1 MKLPNLTLERG
12 NGLSLYRQLVGE
24 LQRAIEAGE
33 LKDGDRLPSERQL
46 AAQLGL
52 SRTTVVSS
60 YRELESRGLVRG
72 HVGRGTFVCA
82 SSEAIEAPFAW
93 RGKLSAEA
101 ALLNNSA
108 TTHDL
113 LRHSTNPDL
122 ISFASLTP
130 ALECFPTNEYRR
142 AVDHAIKSHST
153 EGFGIGPTEG
163 QPKLRRL
170 LARRFRV
177 KPEQVL
183 IVSGTQQGLDLVAR
197 CLLDPGDA
205 VIIDRPGY
213 VGAIQNFRAVGAK
226 LIGWDVMRSD
236 LGELEDL
243 ILHYRPKL
251 ICTNPTFQ
259 NPTGRTLPLK
269 ERKELLALAARY
281 RVPIIEDDPYRDTA
295 LAATPPTTLFQ
306 LDTSNTVIS
315 LSTFSKTLA
324 PGLRLGWLLGSEYVV
339 EQLAL
344 IKARQILF
352 SGGLEQLALAELLEN
367 GIYDSHLMRLR
378 EQHTERWNVMRRAL
392 EQYMPP
398 RSLSFSFPLG
408 GLHLWCRLQ
417 NGVTSPQL
425 FRLSLSKGVALV
437 SGEVFYAD
445 SGAGRQEFR
454 LCFTSV
460 PAGRIEV
467 GIKRLAEAL
476 RAAES
481 DSTRG
486 QNSLVPLV

>member
-1 MKLPNLTLERG
+1 MPLANLTLKRG
-12 NGLSLYRQLVGE
+12 NGLDLYRQLVGE
-24 LQRAIEAGE
+24 LERAIEAGE
-33 LKDGDRLPSERQL
+33 LKDGERLPSERQL

-52 SRTTVVSS
+52 SRTTVVNT

-93 RGKLSAEA
+93 RGKVSAET

-108 TTHDL
+108 TAHDL

-122 ISFASLTP
+122 ISFAFLMP
-130 ALECFPTNEYRR
+130 ALECFPTNEFRR
-142 AVDHAIKSHST
+142 AVDHAIKLHST

-163 QPKLRRL
+163 QPRLKRL

-183 IVSGTQQGLDLVAR
+183 IVSGAQQGLDLVAR

-213 VGAIQNFRAVGAK
+213 IGAIQNFRAAGAK

-243 ILHYRPKL
+243 ILRYRPKL

-259 NPTGRTLPLK
+259 NPTGRTLPLS
-269 ERKELLALAARY
+269 ERQELLALAARY
-281 RVPIIEDDPYRDTA
+281 RVPVIEDDPYRDTA
-295 LAATPPTTLFQ
+295 LAGSPPPTLFQ

-315 LSTFSKTLA
+315 LGTFSKTLA
-324 PGLRLGWLLGSEYVV
+324 PGLRLGWLLASEFVV
-339 EQLAL
+339 DQLAL
-344 IKARQILF
+344 IKGRQILF
-352 SGGLEQLALAELLEN
+352 SGGLEQLAVAELLEN
-367 GIYDSHLMRLR
+367 GTYDSHLVRLR
-378 EQHTERWNVMRRAL
+378 AEHMERWNVMKRAL
-392 EQYMPP
+392 EQHMPA
-398 RSLSFSFPLG
+398 RSLTFNSPLG
-408 GLHLWCRLQ
+408 GLHFWCRLL

-425 FRLSLSKGVALV
+425 FQLSLSKGVALV
-437 SGEVFYAD
+437 GGEVFYAD
-445 SGAGRQEFR
+445 SGAGRHEFR

-460 PAGRIEV
+460 PAGKIEA
-467 GIKRLAEAL
+467 GIKRLAEAVN
-476 RAAES
+476 AADS
-481 DSTRG
+481 DSSHR
-486 QNSLVPLV
+486 QNSFVPLV